1 MRYMMLGLAA
11 LLVAGVASAQPA
23 PPNGAPPPGMEG
35 GPGEHGHGMGE
46 GRGGHGE
53 MMRHMMEGGKA
64 AHFSFRRGD
73 SRVDIK
79 CAADEPMKACV
90 DAAMTLADKLA
101 PAGK

>member
-1 MRYMMLGLAA
+1 
-11 LLVAGVASAQPA
+11 
-23 PPNGAPPPGMEG
+23 
-35 GPGEHGHGMGE
+35 
-46 GRGGHGE
+46 